1 LFDFRFTL
9 QNYSKIPPKKQ
20 ASAKVQIFVAEKF
33 CNKLESNE
41 LKKSYYK
48 LFWSNQVGN
57 QTEMAYYYPQ
67 IIQFFDANE

>member
-1 LFDFRFTL
+1 M
-9 QNYSKIPPKKQ
+9 
-20 ASAKVQIFVAEKF
+20 
-33 CNKLESNE
+33 ESNK

-67 IIQFFDANE
+67 LIQFFDASG